1 MFCRIMSF
9 TGRNKATVTFDSGVT
24 FISGC
29 FMYNRATSG
38 NGFSEK
44 TCSNITANANKATR
58 SNRFQRNFSNTRER
72 ISVKKVDEVLEA
84 VLSTVGATRV
94 PEIADLL
101 VKIPSDVDVDVDV
114 KTSSDERRGVV
125 NLIDV
130 LIADSIE
137 IEGTVSLIG
146 KLSMKRKMFK

>member
-1 MFCRIMSF
+1 MFCRIMSL

-24 FISGC
+24 FIPGC

-38 NGFSEK
+38 NRFSEK

-101 VKIPSDVDVDVDV
+101 VKIPSDVDVDV
-114 KTSSDERRGVV
+114 KISSDERRGVV

>member
-1 MFCRIMSF
+1 MIPVLHLFPDASCTTELQAETDLARKPVVILLQMLTRLQEVIGSREILV
-9 TGRNKATVTFDSGVT
+9 TLGRELVS
-24 FISGC
+24 
-29 FMYNRATSG
+29 
-38 NGFSEK
+38 
-44 TCSNITANANKATR
+44 
-58 SNRFQRNFSNTRER
+58 
-72 ISVKKVDEVLEA
+72 VDEVLEA

-101 VKIPSDVDVDVDV
+101 VKIPSDVDVDVDI
-114 KTSSDERRGVV
+114 KISSDERRGVV

>member
-24 FISGC
+24 FIPGC

-38 NGFSEK
+38 NGYSEK
-44 TCSNITANANKATR
+44 TCSNIAANANKATR

-72 ISVKKVDEVLEA
+72 ISVKKVDEVLGA

-101 VKIPSDVDVDVDV
+101 VKIPSDVDVDV
-114 KTSSDERRGVV
+114 KISSDERRGVV

-146 KLSMKRKMFK
+146 KLSMKRKIFK